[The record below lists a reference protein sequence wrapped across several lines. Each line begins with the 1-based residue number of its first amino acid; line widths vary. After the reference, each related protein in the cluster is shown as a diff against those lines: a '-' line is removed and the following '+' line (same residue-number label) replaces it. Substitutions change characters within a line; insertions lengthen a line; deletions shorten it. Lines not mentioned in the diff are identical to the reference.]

1 MESFSVQA
9 CWPQDVT
16 VLANIFLDEYMP
28 KANGEFVK
36 IYLYLLR
43 ASGGGA
49 DLSLSAIADR
59 MNCTE
64 NDVLRAL
71 RYWNEAGVLAIDYR
85 EDGKPGRI
93 TIINFCTPAVG
104 SFVPAKEP
112 APAEPEAK
120 APEENPAGTLT
131 RGRISELSAR
141 EDVQEFLFIAEQY
154 MGRPLTKTELEK
166 LLYFYDGLHFPPD
179 LIDFL
184 LEHCISRGHKSIH
197 YIEKVALA
205 WDAAGI
211 RTIEAARDYVANNRR
226 EYYAVLRALGITNR
240 ALTAADI
247 TIIDK
252 WMKTWQF
259 PLDVILEACRR
270 AVLRTPSPSL
280 TYTDGI
286 ISGWMRD
293 GAKTTEEIARLDSL
307 RAETADR
314 KKNENTPAAS
324 KPRKKPA
331 GNFYNFEQRSYDY
344 KKLEA
349 QLLGNADTDGD

>member
-1 MESFSVQA
+1 METFSVQA

-43 ASGGGA
+43 SSGAGTS
-49 DLSLSAIADR
+49 LSLSAIADR

-64 NDVLRAL
+64 TDVLRAL
-71 RYWNEAGVLAIDYR
+71 RYWNEAGVLQIDYR
-85 EDGKPGRI
+85 EDGMPGRI
-93 TIINFCTPAVG
+93 TIVNFCGPAACVPRKEEA
-104 SFVPAKEP
+104 VPAE
-112 APAEPEAK
+112 AEIKPGEA
-120 APEENPAGTLT
+120 NPSGSLT
-131 RGRISELSAR
+131 RGRIGELSSK

-184 LEHCISRGHKSIH
+184 LEHCISRGHKSIR

-205 WDAAGI
+205 WDAEGI
-211 RTIEAARDYVANNRR
+211 RSVEAARDFVTNNRR
-226 EYYAVLRALGITNR
+226 EYYAVLKALGITNR
-240 ALTAADI
+240 ALTTADI
-247 TIIDK
+247 TMIDK
-252 WMKTWQF
+252 WMKTWEF
-259 PLDVILEACRR
+259 PEEVVLEACRR
-270 AVLRTPSPSL
+270 AVLRTSSPSL

-286 ISGWMRD
+286 ISGWHRD
-293 GAKTTEEIARLDSL
+293 GAKTLEEIARLDSL
-307 RAETADR
+307 REASADR
-314 KKNENTPAAS
+314 KKNENTPAAQR
-324 KPRKKPA
+324 PRKKPA

-344 KKLEA
+344 RKLEA
-349 QLLGNADTDGD
+349 QLLGNADTDES

>member
-1 MESFSVQA
+1 METFSVQA

-16 VLANIFLDEYMP
+16 VLANVFLDEYMP

-43 ASGGGA
+43 ASGSGS

-71 RYWNEAGVLAIDYR
+71 RYWHEAGVLHIDYR
-85 EDGKPGRI
+85 DDGKPGRI
-93 TIINFCTPAVG
+93 TIVNFCGPTAAAVLPAKAETPAA
-104 SFVPAKEP
+104 PKE
-112 APAEPEAK
+112 K
-120 APEENPAGTLT
+120 AENPSGSLS
-131 RGRISELSAR
+131 RGRVTELSKKD
-141 EDVQEFLFIAEQY
+141 DVQEFLFIAEQY

-166 LLYFYDGLHFPPD
+166 LLYFYDGLHFPPE

-205 WDAAGI
+205 WDEEGI
-211 RTIEAARDYVANNRR
+211 RTAEAARDYVLNNRR
-226 EYYAVLRALGITNR
+226 EYYDVMKALGITNR

-247 TIIDK
+247 AIIDK
-252 WMKTWQF
+252 WMKTWSF
-259 PLDVILEACRR
+259 PQEVILEACSR
-270 AVLRTPSPSL
+270 AILRTSTPTL
-280 TYTDGI
+280 AYTDGI
-286 ISGWMRD
+286 LADWHKN
-293 GAKTTEEIARLDSL
+293 GAKTLEEINRLDSL
-307 RAETADR
+307 HAETADR
-314 KKNENTPAAS
+314 KKNEPRTPAQ
-324 KPRKKPA
+324 KTRKKPA

-349 QLLGNADTDGD
+349 QLLGNADESDS